1 MSAEKGKIL
10 LKERF
15 AVLCATRLLLF
26 KKPLQQKSMRT
37 QQALAVYPLVNS
49 DFDILDAPTLTQN
62 NISAISQMKTN
73 DLRDIKN
80 LMQFVRISFTE
91 VAQVRDLDFL
101 LYKNESMKIKRDFY
115 FGNQNQEWI
124 S

>member
-1 MSAEKGKIL
+1 
-10 LKERF
+10 
-15 AVLCATRLLLF
+15 
-26 KKPLQQKSMRT
+26 MRT